1 MYFKMCNKRNR
12 SDSYSP
18 ILSIETNINENN
30 EDSMMEYEKDCK
42 QVCISFKRL
51 KVEHS
56 PVQNNQTKK
65 FSTNHQSKDINK
77 LDKIVTEQKKKIS
90 LLNNN
95 VTMLNKNIESLKNEL
110 EELKLNYSQ
119 HNQKQERIIQS
130 LKNTIN
136 EYTVEKN
143 DLSYIS

>member
-1 MYFKMCNKRNR
+1 MCNKRNR

-18 ILSIETNINENN
+18 ILSIETNIQENN

-56 PVQNNQTKK
+56 PVQNNKT
-65 FSTNHQSKDINK
+65 FTTNHQPKDINK

-95 VTMLNKNIESLKNEL
+95 VTKLNKNIESLKNEL

>member
-1 MYFKMCNKRNR
+1 MCNKRNR
-12 SDSYSP
+12 SDSCSP
-18 ILSIETNINENN
+18 ILSIETNICENN
-30 EDSMMEYEKDCK
+30 EDSMMEYEQDCK

-56 PVQNNQTKK
+56 PVQNSKTK
-65 FSTNHQSKDINK
+65 NQSKEINK
-77 LDKIVTEQKKKIS
+77 LDKIVIEQKKKIS
-90 LLNNN
+90 LLNNK
-95 VTMLNKNIESLKNEL
+95 VTMLNKNIETLKNEL

-119 HNQKQERIIQS
+119 HNQNQKRIIQS

>member
-18 ILSIETNINENN
+18 ILSIETNIHENN

-56 PVQNNQTKK
+56 PVQNNQIKT
-65 FSTNHQSKDINK
+65 FSNNQSKDINK

-110 EELKLNYSQ
+110 EELKLNYSK
-119 HNQKQERIIQS
+119 HNQKQECTIQS